1 MEISLYIDQKTLLNQ
16 TNIIGV
22 DEYLPF
28 APYKHNTLLIGR
40 FLLEALMV
48 RMKLSKQQEVLMVYF
63 LAEVHSG
70 RPQNSRLFVYIL
82 LLIALA

>member
-1 MEISLYIDQKTLLNQ
+1 MEISWYIGLKKLLNP
-16 TNIIGV
+16 TNIIGL
-22 DEYLPF
+22 DEYVPF
-28 APYKHNTLLIGR
+28 APYKHNTLLIGK

-48 RMKLSKQQEVLMVYF
+48 RMKLLKQQEVLMVYF

-70 RPQNSRLFVYIL
+70 MHQNSRLLVYIW